1 MTTYYRGVNI
11 QNQPTEKRTKQLA
24 GLYRGVSWKIEDLKQ
39 SLKQPRERVYR
50 GVKYTLCSHKAP
62 SSSQQGP

>member
-1 MTTYYRGVNI
+1 MATYYRGVNI
-11 QNQPTEKRTKQLA
+11 QNQPTERRAKQLS

-50 GVKYTLCSHKAP
+50 GVKYTA
-62 SSSQQGP
+62 

>member
-50 GVKYTLCSHKAP
+50 GVKYTA
-62 SSSQQGP
+62 

>member
-11 QNQPTEKRTKQLA
+11 QNQPTEKRTKQLS

-39 SLKQPRERVYR
+39 SLKQPRKRVYR
-50 GVKYTLCSHKAP
+50 GVKYTA
-62 SSSQQGP
+62 